1 MKSEE
6 ERSKI
11 LAGGNA
17 MEKNK
22 IRAIAVIIFGAF
34 LVIPALTG
42 GGIEQPELRQ
52 LQDAMRDLKRVDN
65 LEMSYINSVS
75 RFGIASSEQVDV
87 WADMLTG
94 SWTSEH
100 YTTDED
106 GTRPYLKKFF
116 DGKSMYV
123 YVDWQGRWAVSEEAD
138 SSEVPNLDKI
148 TTFEYGADDILEVT
162 SEEEDG
168 GQKITCTFTPEYLEK
183 ERDKQVA
190 QIESMYVSYQ
200 KNDAAD
206 DMLRLVEMTVEQTRQ
221 MRYEDVSV
229 TYMIDENQ
237 VLRGMEYSAKMIM
250 PQMGSDEHGE
260 PILGEESE
268 TQMLL
273 KVNIKGY
280 DRDDILRKIGESQAG
295 IDQ

>member
-1 MKSEE
+1 
-6 ERSKI
+6 
-11 LAGGNA
+11 

-34 LVIPALTG
+34 LVIPALMG
-42 GGIEQPELRQ
+42 GSMEQTELGQ
-52 LQDAMRDLKRVDN
+52 LQEAMRNLKRVDN
-65 LEMSYINSVS
+65 LEMSYIHTVS
-75 RFGIASSEQVDV
+75 RFGIPSSEQVDV

-106 GTRPYLKKFF
+106 GTRLYLRKFF

-123 YVDWQGRWAVSEEAD
+123 YVDWQGEWAVPEEAG

-148 TTFEYGADDILEVT
+148 TTFEYGAGDILEAKC
-162 SEEEDG
+162 EEVDG
-168 GQKITCTFTPEYLEK
+168 QQKITCTFTPEYLEK

-190 QIESMYVSYQ
+190 KMESMYVSYQ

-229 TYMIDENQ
+229 TYTIDEDQ

-250 PQMGSDEHGE
+250 PQMGTGENGE
-260 PILGEESE
+260 PVLGEESE

-273 KVNIKGY
+273 QVNVKGY
-280 DRDDILRKIGESQAG
+280 DQDDILRKIEECQNSIHQ
-295 IDQ
+295 